1 MGSKIK
7 AIIFIAVFL
16 LAIAVIFSALSNR
29 NAEIKASEE
38 QTPLPEGVEAVAVP
52 TAPPPDPS
60 AVPTPVPTIYIPEAT
75 TIPTPSPTPAPSAL
89 SSGSFKSNTETGLNM
104 IVEYSAEALGD
115 GTSRVNVTVRIE
127 HFAWHYNG
135 YPSAITVTVGNET
148 VYFSSPTVNSDTLVM
163 ETEDLGTKSVTLP
176 QSGGTINLKAVW
188 TYGGQYSEKQL
199 DIVSCE
205 GLISLG

>member
-1 MGSKIK
+1 MGGKIK

-52 TAPPPDPS
+52 TPPPPDPS
-60 AVPTPVPTIYIPEAT
+60 AVPTPVPTIFIPEAT

-89 SSGSFKSNTETGLNM
+89 SSGSFKSNTEMGLNM

-115 GTSRVNVTVRIE
+115 GTSRVNVTVKIE
-127 HFAWHYNG
+127 HFAWYYSG
-135 YPSAITVTVGNET
+135 YPSAITVTVG
-148 VYFSSPTVNSDTLVM
+148 FC
-163 ETEDLGTKSVTLP
+163 TLP
-176 QSGGTINLKAVW
+176 L
-188 TYGGQYSEKQL
+188 
-199 DIVSCE
+199 
-205 GLISLG
+205 

>member
-1 MGSKIK
+1 MGGKIK

-60 AVPTPVPTIYIPEAT
+60 AV
-75 TIPTPSPTPAPSAL
+75 L

-176 QSGGTINLKAVW
+176 QSGGTVNLKAVW